1 MNVLTETAAIVTELL
16 RGLWVT
22 FIHMGRKP
30 TTQMY
35 PEVKP
40 KMPPRFRGR
49 HQLQRHPDGLEKCIG
64 CSLCA
69 AACPADAI
77 LVIAGEN
84 MTENRV
90 SPGERY
96 ATVYE
101 INMIRCIFCGYC
113 EEACPTGA
121 IVLKRNFEMAATDR
135 QHFVFDKQML
145 LSSPAE

>member
-1 MNVLTETAAIVTELL
+1 MNVVKDTVSIVTELL

-22 FIHMGRKP
+22 LIHMGRKP

-35 PEVKP
+35 PEQKP
-40 KMPPRFRGR
+40 KLPPRFRGL

-77 LVIAGEN
+77 MVIAGEN
-84 MTENRV
+84 TPENRV
-90 SPGERY
+90 SPGERH
-96 ATVYE
+96 AVVYE

-121 IVLKRNFEMAATDR
+121 IVLKRNFELAASDR
-135 QHFVFDKQML
+135 QHYVFDKQML
-145 LSSPAE
+145 LGSPAE